1 MTVSAVDFPA
11 VKPSSRSFS
20 PGEYPS
26 TTFESLDGTKT
37 HLRYGNKRVNAT
49 LTLTFSNISD
59 AEAGLIIA
67 NYENVMS
74 EYDFVR
80 FKDENAA
87 IGIDSS
93 FLKQEIRDN
102 AGTGQTKLGLRW
114 RYSRPPSVTSVQPG
128 ISNVSCSFVAC
139 LDSP

>member
-59 AEAGLIIA
+59 ADAGLILA
-67 NYENVMS
+67 NYDDDYV
-74 EYDFVR
+74 
-80 FKDENAA
+80 
-87 IGIDSS
+87 
-93 FLKQEIRDN
+93 
-102 AGTGQTKLGLRW
+102 
-114 RYSRPPSVTSVQPG
+114 
-128 ISNVSCSFVAC
+128 
-139 LDSP
+139 